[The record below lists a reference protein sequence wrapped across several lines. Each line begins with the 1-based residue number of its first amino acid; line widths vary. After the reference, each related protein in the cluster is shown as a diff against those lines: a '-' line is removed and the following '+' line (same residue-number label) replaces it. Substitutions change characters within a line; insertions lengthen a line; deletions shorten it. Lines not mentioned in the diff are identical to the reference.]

1 MAVDLLRNRNPAA
14 TLGPFDGKVAALAHI
29 AAEHYFITTNADY
42 VPDVPS
48 LKLPHAVFLRSD
60 MRYGTDDP
68 TLWPQQWTARYCHLP
83 VIAKKGT
90 RPDLDVMWW
99 DPSPAD
105 FRVRS
110 AVTRGLGR
118 LHWTAMSRFTPVI
131 NELVTKCK
139 DLRRTSATPISPLF
153 GELVQNILMW
163 AEQLRTLPTTYDK
176 IVFGVTSLQRGC
188 LELDALY
195 NYMTIYKP
203 RVDNFMTALPGM
215 IPVARTVGAFT
226 TVPAVAQQL
235 WSACLPFWLLR
246 PTFVFDSENILAV
259 VPLQQP
265 NFVVADTPGAAAP
278 PVLYSG
284 NQTLDKIATIHRA
297 AIETPWYR
305 DPFETNTSPAPP
317 APAPPAP
324 RPTASIPIAS
334 SPVASSSHG
343 VARAKKQPSRLS
355 RAKPYPEKAPAKGP
369 PKIQRDKFTTVT
381 LEEMA
386 PSIVAWADAL
396 AQVDQSIPP
405 LTSDPVDRQY
415 VLPEPA
421 LFVTTSSERRR
432 KFLHHWNLLSDGFI
446 YRLSQPGHSQP
457 LSAQEWRDI
466 LEGLITKRGNPN
478 SKTYRRS
485 EKIED
490 RIRPALK
497 ASSMSSVEGLPVP
510 LESLPEFTVEEIREN
525 VWLVAEINF
534 RFEFCSLD
542 RRASKMDRLKDVKA
556 CFAGHTLLG
565 VPLEMSKRGWASTA
579 VEERHCY
586 VGRTAT
592 LMLDWRTQTRR
603 PTIIGDIA
611 HRSQWSPS
619 DMQHLEKRP
628 KLAPD
633 GHPTTERARLHV
645 SQASGLDSMSASP
658 DFHVEQAMYSTF
670 GGARRM
676 PDDSRTASSPTLTM
690 DGHTERAR
698 LHVAQP
704 TLPVIL
710 LPPLLLAS
718 MKRLRKKNEK
728 REDTVNAAGTS
739 LLATGLPSYKI
750 TYHTATPKTEQRYAR
765 NAPGAPLPQLVF
777 PEIPAAMDTPF
788 LPFLDVTEEEPGAV
802 PSYET
807 TVPCDEDPKTRQNVA
822 HMNELKE
829 QEPIF
834 IQTMLSLYHH
844 SLVLTPC
851 ACGQRARKVA
861 CHDCLQAEVLCPQC
875 WLNKHRTMPTHWG
888 LVWNAKDGF
897 FEKYDFC
904 RVMKNAV
911 IGLGHQGERCPDAD
925 PGRSFTLVES
935 NGIHAT
941 AIAFCRCKGS
951 DGTRGAPEFQQLLQ
965 AGIFPGSIKD
975 PKTGYTLGLLEYYR
989 EQRSQGKGSA
999 YNFVRVLQR
1008 MADPFFAGSVP
1019 DIYVNFLAI
1028 TRFHE
1033 HLGIVMRRGH
1043 AHRVDEPLPGE
1054 VDRPY
1059 PNRPIGYMG
1068 LQCGACPERGVNMP
1082 LVVHVPK
1089 YLRHCIA
1096 QHQTI
1101 DGNFKANLFFKR
1113 DDGSDI
1119 ALTDGRMYFPKQ
1131 AEFER
1136 IAKTYVVPEE
1146 DKEVPCKAHI
1156 GSIRHQGQVKYG
1168 NTAVS
1173 GVVACACDHAI
1184 AGSFV
1189 DMIKGEAFALGTY
1202 AQREH
1207 FRHTNSPPH
1216 TPESASPH
1224 VCSYDSYCSFMVN
1237 RVKRA
1242 IDLFPEEI
1250 WLHTLLAQMEGQ
1262 IPADHINGHGLD
1274 CQSFW
1279 QAAYFACRAHF
1290 HGETAEMLWAF
1301 LNPLGSSTRQMT
1313 GAAWH
1318 DIINFVMDAW
1328 NTWKLLRQAELLA
1341 EERLDALRLFEL
1353 HMAVVEDLSKQHA
1366 TQVVAWSQQSRTT
1379 TKSAA
1384 GKPESVYQHKS
1395 TEVLT
1400 IESMLAS
1407 LIAAE
1412 RERSKRDGGNEGRP
1426 LVAEWLHNGLD
1437 IERQQVLVIALV
1449 ESHRQH
1455 PLQDTWATITKLRD
1469 SLNVNLKKFRECQ
1482 REIYPRLTLSALDV
1496 DEPELTAVQLPSYR
1510 MKHGQCKATDVDVN
1524 NQHSELREAEIQLR
1538 CGEANGGILAV
1549 RVASLAL
1556 SAVKKARDLDYRG
1569 QAGITRTARNL
1580 QKAELMKTFEIT
1592 VYNRA
1597 RAALIHLGHMKKD
1610 AVEPYP
1616 PLTHR
1621 DTRRKE
1627 THLHRAKGD
1636 SRLFDGTAWYLQ
1648 SGVTLSSAAVGSTLS
1663 PLERGKES
1671 EDDEPEPRL
1680 LAGTQTLKRSGF
1692 KISQRPPKRLR
1703 DIAPDDVV
1711 VVSASSSSEAEDS
1724 DVEMSPTRK
1733 QGKQRAGKQRQGKKK
1748 KSDGW
1753 IWLENMTRGQ
1763 TLGEGRLAEYKEES
1777 DRVQWFRAEAEMYRW
1792 LEQYERKHA
1801 ELMRVIERFRRDSEV
1816 WVGLGD
1822 RAEQQNG
1829 GINGVVSF
1837 ARMQAAMYK
1846 RLEHNARVVFKSADS
1861 GAHHDWVSATTI
1873 DELVKKI
1880 DGWRDVVFRWMD
1892 EMGIHRAYKDF

>member
-1 MAVDLLRNRNPAA
+1 MYP
-14 TLGPFDGKVAALAHI
+14 TFP
-29 AAEHYFITTNADY
+29 
-42 VPDVPS
+42 

-60 MRYGTDDP
+60 MWYGTDDP
-68 TLWPQQWTARYCHLP
+68 TLWPQQWTAWYCHLP

-99 DPSPAD
+99 DPSLAD
-105 FRVRS
+105 FRVGS

-163 AEQLRTLPTTYDK
+163 AEQLRMLPTTYDK
-176 IVFGVTSLQRGC
+176 MVFGVTSLQRGC

-203 RVDNFMTALPGM
+203 RVDNFMTALPRM
-215 IPVARTVGAFT
+215 IPVAHTVGAFT

-235 WSACLPFWLLR
+235 WSACLSFWLLR
-246 PTFVFDSENILAV
+246 PTFIFDSENILAV

-278 PVLYSG
+278 PVLYSR
-284 NQTLDKIATIHRA
+284 NQTLDKIAAIHRA

-324 RPTASIPIAS
+324 RPMASIPIAS

-343 VARAKKQPSRLS
+343 VAWAKKQPSCLS

-369 PKIQRDKFTTVT
+369 PKIQWDKFTTVT

-421 LFVTTSSERRR
+421 LFVTTSSERHR

-457 LSAQEWRDI
+457 LSAARR
-466 LEGLITKRGNPN
+466 LI
-478 SKTYRRS
+478 
-485 EKIED
+485 
-490 RIRPALK
+490 
-497 ASSMSSVEGLPVP
+497 PVP

-592 LMLDWRTQTRR
+592 LMLDWRTQTCR

-619 DMQHLEKRP
+619 DMQHLENAVCRYYTQAFGEYFGRATVVPLRLDHELKKEDGQTP

-633 GHPTTERARLHV
+633 GHPTTERARLH
-645 SQASGLDSMSASP
+645 SRPTFMSSKLCI
-658 DFHVEQAMYSTF
+658 STF

-698 LHVAQP
+698 LHVVQP
-704 TLPVIL
+704 TLPVIH

-777 PEIPAAMDTPF
+777 PEIPAAMDTLF

-807 TVPCDEDPKTRQNVA
+807 TVRCDEDPKTRQNVA

-851 ACGQRARKVA
+851 ACGQCARKVA

-888 LVWNAKDGF
+888 LVWNAKDRF

-904 RVMKNAV
+904 QVMKNTV

-941 AIAFCRCKGS
+941 TIAFCRCKGS

-975 PKTGYTLGLLEYYR
+975 SKTGCTLGLLEYYR
-989 EQRSQGKGSA
+989 EQWSQGKGSA
-999 YNFVRVLQR
+999 YNFVRILQR

-1059 PNRPIGYMG
+1059 PNRPIGYLG

-1101 DGNFKANLFFKR
+1101 DGNFKC

-1189 DMIKGEAFALGTY
+1189 DMIKGEAFVLGTY

-1216 TPESASPH
+1216 TLESASPH

-1237 RVKRA
+1237 RVKRWKDRFQRIISMGTGWIA
-1242 IDLFPEEI
+1242 NLFGRRRI
-1250 WLHTLLAQMEGQ
+1250 
-1262 IPADHINGHGLD
+1262 
-1274 CQSFW
+1274 
-1279 QAAYFACRAHF
+1279 FACRAHF
-1290 HGETAEMLWAF
+1290 HGEMAEMLWAF
-1301 LNPLGSSTRQMT
+1301 LNPLGSSMRQLT

-1318 DIINFVMDAW
+1318 DIINFVMDVW
-1328 NTWKLLRQAELLA
+1328 NTWKLMRQAGLLA

-1412 RERSKRDGGNEGRP
+1412 RERSKRNGGNEGRP

-1437 IERQQVLVIALV
+1437 IERQQVLVIMLV
-1449 ESHRQH
+1449 ESHQQH

-1469 SLNVNLKKFRECQ
+1469 SLNVNLKKFRERQ
-1482 REIYPRLTLSALDV
+1482 REIYLRLTLSALDV

-1510 MKHGQCKATDVDVN
+1510 MKHGQRKATDVDVN

-1549 RVASLAL
+1549 HVASLVL
-1556 SAVKKARDLDYRG
+1556 PAVKKARDLDYRG

-1580 QKAELMKTFEIT
+1580 QKDEDLRNHG
-1592 VYNRA
+1592 VQQ
-1597 RAALIHLGHMKKD
+1597 GKD

-1636 SRLFDGTAWYLQ
+1636 SRLFDGTAC
-1648 SGVTLSSAAVGSTLS
+1648 G
-1663 PLERGKES
+1663 GKES

-1711 VVSASSSSEAEDS
+1711 VVSASSSSEAEDG
-1724 DVEMSPTRK
+1724 DMEMSPTRK

-1792 LEQYERKHA
+1792 LEQYEHKHA
-1801 ELMRVIERFRRDSEV
+1801 ELMRVIERFRRNSEV

-1829 GINGVVSF
+1829 GINGAVSF
-1837 ARMQAAMYK
+1837 ARMQVAMYK
-1846 RLEHNARVVFKSADS
+1846 RLEHNARVVFKSTDS